1 MQWHCMARATNTQD
15 SKPFTIVL
23 PAKAAERLEVLVDS
37 GLYGNSRAEVARMI
51 ILQHLQE
58 LWKSGKLPG

>member
-1 MQWHCMARATNTQD
+1 MAKPPASQGT
-15 SKPFTIVL
+15 KPFTVVL
-23 PAKAAERLEVLVDS
+23 PEKAADRLEILVET
-37 GLYGNSRAEVARMI
+37 GLYGANRAEVARNI

>member
-1 MQWHCMARATNTQD
+1 MAKSLASQGT
-15 SKPFTIVL
+15 KPFTVVL
-23 PAKAAERLEVLVDS
+23 PEKAADRLEILVET
-37 GLYGNSRAEVARMI
+37 GLYGSNRAEVARNI

>member
-1 MQWHCMARATNTQD
+1 MAKSPGNPE

-23 PAKAAERLEVLVDS
+23 PAKAAERLEILVET
-37 GLYGNSRAEVARMI
+37 GLYGTSRAQAASNI
-51 ILQHLQE
+51 ILQHLQD

>member
-1 MQWHCMARATNTQD
+1 MPRQRTDPDNVQ
-15 SKPFTIVL
+15 FTITL
-23 PAKAAERLEVLVDS
+23 PRKAADAVEILVNS
-37 GLYGNSRAEVARMI
+37 GLYGSSRANAASLI

>member
-1 MQWHCMARATNTQD
+1 MAKPPVSQGT
-15 SKPFTIVL
+15 KPFTVVL
-23 PAKAAERLEVLVDS
+23 PEKAADRLEILVET
-37 GLYGNSRAEVARMI
+37 GLYGSSRAEVAKNI

>member
-1 MQWHCMARATNTQD
+1 MAKPPATQGI
-15 SKPFTIVL
+15 KPFTVVL
-23 PAKAAERLEVLVDS
+23 PEKAAERLEILVDS
-37 GLYGNSRAEVARMI
+37 GLYGSNRAEVARNI